1 MHQLARARAAGSPHA
16 DQDGSGEPLAR
27 RAFTRRGC
35 ATCATPEYVVSDN
48 ICERIPLSEEPA
60 RPSANGV
67 WDHGLP
73 DRGVVSLTDARNAVA
88 HKAHKLERYVFDI
101 WEYTCVRRGY
111 RRKCE
116 ICAG

>member
-1 MHQLARARAAGSPHA
+1 M
-16 DQDGSGEPLAR
+16 
-27 RAFTRRGC
+27 
-35 ATCATPEYVVSDN
+35 SDN

-88 HKAHKLERYVFDI
+88 HKTHKLERYVFDI